1 MVRTVLEKSLKSP
14 RILLNTRW
22 ILFKALWKHF
32 RGRWDFRCRKC
43 PCLVCVSWVV
53 LHLFRVNCV
62 CLETSLSFFILKFC
76 MNCTYMWDLKE
87 CMLIVYIFQIL
98 LCLYDFTLFYLQI
111 LDPLLLTL
119 RTAIENSPDPYKCEE
134 TTLALRFIRSV
145 ARVFVVLSS
154 QMAPPNGKRKV

>member
-1 MVRTVLEKSLKSP
+1 
-14 RILLNTRW
+14 
-22 ILFKALWKHF
+22 
-32 RGRWDFRCRKC
+32 
-43 PCLVCVSWVV
+43 
-53 LHLFRVNCV
+53 
-62 CLETSLSFFILKFC
+62 
-76 MNCTYMWDLKE
+76 MNRTYMWGLEE

-98 LCLYDFTLFYLQI
+98 VCLYDFTLFFYLQI

>member
-1 MVRTVLEKSLKSP
+1 MSGNVLVFFHTEILYELYLHVGLE
-14 RILLNTRW
+14 RIHVDC
-22 ILFKALWKHF
+22 IY
-32 RGRWDFRCRKC
+32 
-43 PCLVCVSWVV
+43 
-53 LHLFRVNCV
+53 
-62 CLETSLSFFILKFC
+62 LSNIAS
-76 MNCTYMWDLKE
+76 
-87 CMLIVYIFQIL
+87 V
-98 LCLYDFTLFYLQI
+98 CLYDFTLFYLQI